1 MIKRI
6 TLVNSKNAG
15 GGKMIISSPHR
26 YDAMMHAIMA
36 IRTSQGCWYVVIIKE
51 ETKTLMRW
59 LDVGRRDGLD

>member
-1 MIKRI
+1 
-6 TLVNSKNAG
+6 
-15 GGKMIISSPHR
+15 MIISSPHR